1 VNHAVYCVIETTNND
16 TSLAMISASTRVA
29 VLICAA
35 PALSANKPDR
45 IFFSD

>member
-1 VNHAVYCVIETTNND
+1 VNHAVYCVIERD
-16 TSLAMISASTRVA
+16 QQRQMLAMISASTRVA

-35 PALSANKPDR
+35 PALLANKPDR

>member
-1 VNHAVYCVIETTNND
+1 VNHDVYRVIETTNND
-16 TSLAMISASTRVA
+16 TSLAMISASTRAA